1 MAGET
6 GQCSLM
12 TGKGPGKGSKNLT
25 EHSQKER
32 SSSRISKDQLVPNQ
46 LQKSNH

>member
-12 TGKGPGKGSKNLT
+12 TGKGQAGQSKNLT
-25 EHSQKER
+25 GHSQKER
-32 SSSRISKDQLVPNQ
+32 SSSRIFKDQLVPNQ